1 MDYQFF
7 FALRF
12 RWFFDE
18 TGWYYVMLV
27 TADLDNEIDIK
38 TGENIWKEMPFQLC
52 LSPAVISYLFLQN
65 AKLLEGCACVHKGI
79 KCVREKV
86 EGR

>member
-1 MDYQFF
+1 MKWKNVAFDGLSVCFW
-7 FALRF
+7 
-12 RWFFDE
+12 WFFDE

-27 TADLDNEIDIK
+27 TADLDNEIAMK

-65 AKLLEGCACVHKGI
+65 AKLLEGCVCV
-79 KCVREKV
+79 CVCK
-86 EGR
+86 